1 MPEIK
6 LKPCPFCGGEAVLFA
21 DDGVR
26 VMCAECSASTRIERD
41 TITMFDISGN
51 AVKTVIRVWN
61 ERVDANDP

>member
-26 VMCAECSASTRIERD
+26 VMCTECSARTRTERN
-41 TITMFDISGN
+41 TITIFAISGN

-61 ERVDANDP
+61 ERAYETP